1 MALTDPR
8 GQFGAHSV
16 CFYDRS
22 TSLPLAYMRVI
33 GECNINFEAEFS
45 DLEGGSSMYP
55 WDSEVSKIGSEIKL
69 TGREYDGAT
78 MEILMGGS
86 LTENTAEA
94 TGTVEDLDNVYGTSV
109 VSDSTGIHD
118 VSVTSGDSGDL
129 KEGKYIIKA
138 TGAKAATVYCMSD
151 VDFKSGTDTTYTDDT
166 LAIGTLDFASGINQT
181 LANYGL
187 TFEIGSGT
195 TAFVTN
201 DTAEFYVRK
210 PNASSI
216 ELVFGQSGAEFTEC
230 GVVIA
235 GQKQA
240 DGTISTMEL
249 YKCKVAGMPISFN
262 EKAWSEWSCTI
273 KALYDSSKDAIG
285 KFRRTIAA

>member
-16 CFYDRS
+16 CFYDRT
-22 TSLPLAYMRVI
+22 TSLPLAYLRVI

-69 TGREYDGAT
+69 QGREYDGET
-78 MEILMGGS
+78 MEILMGGA
-86 LTENTAEA
+86 LTNNVAEA
-94 TGTVEDLDNVYGTSV
+94 TGAVEGLANVKGTSV
-109 VSDSTGIHD
+109 FQATTG
-118 VSVTSGDSGDL
+118 VASVTVTSLDHGDL
-129 KEGKYIIKA
+129 KEGKYVIKA
-138 TGAKAATVYCMSD
+138 TAADEATVYCLSD
-151 VDFKSGTDTTYTDDT
+151 VDFKNGTDAVFTDDT
-166 LAIGTLDFASGINQT
+166 LAIGTIDIGSGNAVLASF
-181 LANYGL
+181 GL
-187 TFEIGSGT
+187 TFTKGSGT
-195 TAFVTN
+195 IAFVTD

-273 KALYDSSKDAIG
+273 KALYDSNKDAIG

>member
-1 MALTDPR
+1 MALSDPR

-16 CFYDRS
+16 CFYNRDS
-22 TSLPLAYMRVI
+22 GLPLAYLRVI
-33 GECNINFEAEFS
+33 GECSVNFEAEFA
-45 DLEGGSSMYP
+45 DLEGGSQMYP

-78 MEILMGGS
+78 MEILMGGD

-94 TGTVEDLDNVYGTSV
+94 TGAVEDFANVYGTSIKN
-109 VSDSTGIHD
+109 DSTGIHN

-151 VDFKSGTDTTYTDDT
+151 VDFQHGNDAVFTDDT
-166 LAIGTLDFASGINQT
+166 LAVGTLDFTSGTNKA
-181 LANYGL
+181 LADFGL

-210 PNASSI
+210 PNTESI
-216 ELVFGQSGAEFTEC
+216 ELVFGASGAEFTEC

-240 DGTISTMEL
+240 DGTISTLEL

-262 EKAWSEWSCTI
+262 EKSWSEWSCTI
-273 KALYDSSKDAIG
+273 KALYDSSKNAIG
-285 KFRRTIAA
+285 KFRRTLAA